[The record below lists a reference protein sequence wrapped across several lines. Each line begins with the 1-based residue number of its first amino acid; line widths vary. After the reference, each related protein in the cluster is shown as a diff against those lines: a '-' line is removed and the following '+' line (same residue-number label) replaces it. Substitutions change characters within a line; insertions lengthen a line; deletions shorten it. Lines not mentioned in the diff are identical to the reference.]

1 MTLFVTGWVSLCKK
15 VHIKKLIKKV
25 IKLSTADKK
34 LQSLNQVVGPHVHIL
49 LSILTASEFLIGI
62 FMITRLKY
70 RQSFR
75 LIFITYNVKNEY
87 RNSLTKNV
95 TLKVIK
101 VITFL
106 FKKNC

>member
-25 IKLSTADKK
+25 IKLPTADKK
-34 LQSLNQVVGPHVHIL
+34 LKSLNQVVGPHVHIL

-62 FMITRLKY
+62 FMITPLNY

-75 LIFITYNVKNEY
+75 LIFITY

>member
-25 IKLSTADKK
+25 IKLATADKK
-34 LQSLNQVVGPHVHIL
+34 LKSLNQVVGPHVHIL

-62 FMITRLKY
+62 FMITPLNY

-75 LIFITYNVKNEY
+75 LIFITY

>member
-34 LQSLNQVVGPHVHIL
+34 LKSLNQVVGPHVHIF
-49 LSILTASEFLIGI
+49 LSTLTASEFLIGI
-62 FMITRLKY
+62 FLITTLNYRL
-70 RQSFR
+70 SFR

-101 VITFL
+101 VITFS
-106 FKKNC
+106 FMKNC